1 MEAFLETHGSE
12 VENMLFTEWNMD
24 DAKRVWRE
32 EALEEGMEQAA
43 ENIAVNFLRNG
54 VDPEFTAKG
63 TGLPL
68 EKVLRLSERMAKN

>member
-1 MEAFLETHGSE
+1 
-12 VENMLFTEWNMD
+12 MD

-32 EALEEGMEQAA
+32 EAAEKAA

-54 VDPEFTAKG
+54 ADPELTAKG

-68 EKVLRLSERMAKN
+68 EKVLHLSERMAKN